1 MTVALVVVL
10 AANRRRAWVWRSV
23 ARGAAALVIVA
34 VVVGVAVVF
43 FFDTAFLLFHRVF
56 FPQGN
61 FTFDPGT
68 QRLVQLFPEQFWTET
83 AIGIAAVGLVL
94 AIVVALLARRRAAQ
108 LGG

>member
-1 MTVALVVVL
+1 MSSQLREEL
-10 AANRRRAWVWRSV
+10 NRGRARLQDRERRD
-23 ARGAAALVIVA
+23 RG
-34 VVVGVAVVF
+34 F
-43 FFDTAFLLFHRVF
+43 FFDAAFLLFHRVF

-94 AIVVALLARRRAAQ
+94 AIVVTLLARRRAAQ